1 MKLASK
7 LTISFVFL
15 AAFMGITTILSVHLS
30 QQALQNTMSEAD
42 ITTLS
47 NFLMVV
53 SATTGGLAVLMGV
66 LVSRTI
72 SKPLADL
79 KNYVRDIE
87 AGKLDSTISL
97 EGDDEI
103 YELAK
108 SFDSLV
114 HSLNKST
121 SQVHAVERKYKNL
134 YEESY
139 ELYHTI
145 DENGI
150 IIDCNKK
157 FADRL
162 GYLKSAI
169 IGSQIFKYVAEQ
181 DHDTMRQHIESWR
194 KTSSL
199 KNKQVLL
206 KAKNG
211 NIFPV
216 VLNGN
221 NVYNEKGKLIGVN
234 TVCLCRVNA

>member
-7 LTISFVFL
+7 LTISFIFL
-15 AAFMGITTILSVHLS
+15 AAFMGTTTVLSVFLS
-30 QQALQNTMSEAD
+30 QQALQNTMSESDVAS
-42 ITTLS
+42 LN
-47 NFLMVV
+47 NFLIVV
-53 SATTGGLAVLMGV
+53 TTTTVGLAILMGM
-66 LVSRTI
+66 LVSKTI
-72 SKPLADL
+72 SKPIINLRI
-79 KNYVRDIE
+79 YVKE
-87 AGKLDSTISL
+87 VESGKLDSTISF

-103 YELAK
+103 RELAK

-121 SQVHAVERKYKNL
+121 SKFYAAERKYKNL
-134 YEESY
+134 YDESY

-169 IGSQIFKYVAEQ
+169 IGSPILNYVAEQ
-181 DHDTMRQHIESWR
+181 DIDTMKEHIESWR
-194 KTSSL
+194 ETGTL
-199 KNKQVLL
+199 KNKQILL
-206 KAKNG
+206 KAKSG
-211 NIFPV
+211 NIFPTL
-216 VLNGN
+216 LNGN

-234 TVCLCRVNA
+234 TVCLRGVST